1 MVGLSHSPRISPHAL
16 VVGGTGMLRSVSLAL
31 VQQGYEVSVI
41 ARNKDQLAEL
51 QREAIE
57 GQIHPLALDY
67 RYTSLLITS
76 IEEAIDLLG
85 PIELA
90 VVWIH
95 SAAPDAPLT
104 IARLCG
110 KPENPCQY
118 FDILGSTSVNPSRAE
133 LSQRKQFAAL
143 PNIQYHE
150 IILGFMRELR
160 GSRWLTDQEISQG
173 VLQAIAQEQSQFIV
187 GTVEPWSAPP

>member
-1 MVGLSHSPRISPHAL
+1 
-16 VVGGTGMLRSVSLAL
+16 MLRSVSLAL

-41 ARNKDQLAEL
+41 ARNKDRLAEL
-51 QREAIE
+51 QKEAIE

-67 RYTSLLITS
+67 RNTSLLTAS
-76 IEEAIDLLG
+76 IEEAINLFG

-90 VVWIH
+90 VIWIH
-95 SAAPDAPLT
+95 STAPDAPLT

-110 KPENPCQY
+110 TPENPCQY

-150 IILGFMRELR
+150 IILGFMRER
-160 GSRWLTDQEISQG
+160 WGSRWLTDQEISQG
-173 VLQAIAQEQSQFIV
+173 VLQAIAQGRPRFIV
-187 GTVEPWSAPP
+187 GMVEPWSARP